1 MWLWLLFSFI
11 FLLVISK
18 KWLRM
23 RVCWNMEWWGMRIMG
38 TLLAATRG
46 DLGTQLRWRPCLVLE
61 KLSSMSLAFTLV
73 PIYILSSSTFY
84 FNCFFFFLLFFF
96 IAIRLKYGGN
106 LQLVLNLLL
115 GLFKKK
121 KSDIYIYIYI
131 YRRGTR
137 VFVADRNPNI
147 FLC

>member
-1 MWLWLLFSFI
+1 
-11 FLLVISK
+11 
-18 KWLRM
+18 
-23 RVCWNMEWWGMRIMG
+23 MRIMG

-46 DLGTQLRWRPCLVLE
+46 DLGTQLRWRPCPVLE

-73 PIYILSSSTFY
+73 PIHILSSSTFY

-106 LQLVLNLLL
+106 LQLVLNFLL

-131 YRRGTR
+131 GGGQEYLWPIETR
-137 VFVADRNPNI
+137 TYSYVNMVRC
-147 FLC
+147 LVKL